1 MRPTTDKDALV
12 ASQIAYMNIEEKDIR
27 DAKKEYGS
35 ATLENIFKV
44 SNDNIEKQYIN
55 RVYGNKD
62 PKTTKLSEYEQ
73 MRFEEAKAFIEEIK
87 NSEYAQWEIVEVKD
101 DNANSGFY
109 GCMIDCGDGQSIFGF
124 RGSESDTT
132 HQLRQDWINADI
144 ALFNNIL
151 TEQQKAAQNFVKDMN
166 KKYGDNYTTFDFSGH
181 SLGGNLSQHA
191 GITVPAN
198 MQNKVGT
205 IYNLD
210 GPGYSDEY
218 LLSHA
223 LEIDNMASH
232 VKHYQWSFI
241 GNLLN
246 QMPDEMF
253 QSIRTDDRVYE
264 IYDLEKL
271 TDGALFQKHDTGFVW
286 RWMMEHDTE
295 FFQNGKMDDFAK
307 TVGVVIRKIE
317 NEAPGVVRN
326 LAVDGIFL
334 INLFLLAKESEN
346 TKEFGKKVCKY
357 FIDTFQNGVHIGM
370 EIWDSIE
377 RGISKWA
384 AAGVDFIALFK
395 NPYFRQV
402 NDFKKKAGRITSTY
416 GHLDMES
423 KLISLNN
430 MTETYQNLDHL
441 MKMYKTFLIASAD
454 SYREAGKLM
463 LLKEKD
469 IL

>member
-1 MRPTTDKDALV
+1 MSPTTDKDALV
-12 ASQIAYMNIEEKDIR
+12 ASQIAYMNIEKDDIKR
-27 DAKKEYGS
+27 AEREYGS
-35 ATLENIFKV
+35 ATLENIFEV
-44 SNDNIEKQYIN
+44 SRGGVEQEYIN

-73 MRFEEAKAFIEEIK
+73 MRLEEAKAFIKEIK

-101 DNANSGFY
+101 DNADSGFY
-109 GCMIDCGDGQSIFGF
+109 GCMIDCGDGQAIFGF
-124 RGSESDTT
+124 RGSESNTT
-132 HQLRQDWINADI
+132 HQTRQDWINADV

-151 TEQQKAAQNFVKDMN
+151 TRQQKVAQGFVKNMN
-166 KKYGDNYTTFDFSGH
+166 KKYGKQYRTFDFSGH

-191 GITVPAN
+191 GITVPAS
-198 MQNKVGT
+198 MKNKVGT

-218 LLSHA
+218 LKAHA
-223 LEIDNMASH
+223 LEIHNMSSH
-232 VKHYQWSFI
+232 VKHYQWSAI

-246 QMPDEMF
+246 QMQGEKF

-264 IYDLEKL
+264 IYDLKKF

-317 NEAPGVVRN
+317 NEDPGVVRN

-334 INLFLLAKESEN
+334 INLFLLAKESKD

-377 RGISKWA
+377 REISKWA
-384 AAGVDFIALFK
+384 ADGVDFIALFK

-402 NDFKKKAGRITSTY
+402 NDFKKKAGRITSTE
-416 GHLDMES
+416 GDLDMES
-423 KLISLNN
+423 HLASLTK

-441 MKMYKTFLIASAD
+441 MKMYRAFLIASAD
-454 SYREAGKLM
+454 SYREAGELM
-463 LLKEKD
+463 LLKEKN
-469 IL
+469 LL